1 LQHPRELS
9 KQPHALFI
17 DDQGGR
23 LGDGGRLGLDVAT
36 EERGEFEDGVR
47 GDVGREVFVAFALVS
62 DVDET
67 MVDAHLEFVG
77 GGIAWTLFGV
87 EFFETLQ
94 G

>member
-1 LQHPRELS
+1 
-9 KQPHALFI
+9 
-17 DDQGGR
+17 
-23 LGDGGRLGLDVAT
+23 LDVAT

-67 MVDAHLEFVG
+67 MVDTHLEFVG

>member
-1 LQHPRELS
+1 
-9 KQPHALFI
+9 
-17 DDQGGR
+17 
-23 LGDGGRLGLDVAT
+23 
-36 EERGEFEDGVR
+36 VR

-62 DVDET
+62 DVNET
-67 MVDAHLEFVG
+67 MVDTHLEFVG